1 MPSDLETPPTKAR
14 ADSPE
19 VRKLVE
25 GAVDLV
31 KIIAVQMRRQLG
43 SSLDVDDLISLGHEG
58 LLGAA
63 RSFDA
68 SRGIPFRGYANLR
81 VRGSM
86 IDGLRTHGGLPRRV
100 YRHLKAM
107 EAGDRVQDAQIEEDG
122 VNPPATPQDAD
133 AKLSTR
139 LSGIAMAMA
148 AGFISPEVEGMERVP
163 DLAASPEEQATRNE
177 LVDRV
182 RAAIA
187 SRPDA
192 ERKLLERHYFDG
204 LTFEDAAQ
212 EIGLSKSWASRLH
225 ARAIEAVAED
235 LKRRNVEP

>member
-25 GAVDLV
+25 ECLDLV
-31 KIIAVQMRRQLG
+31 RIIAFQMRRQLG
-43 SSLDVDDLISLGHEG
+43 SSLDVDDLVSLGHEG

-68 SRGIPFRGYANLR
+68 TRGVPFRRWANLR

-86 IDGLRTHGGLPRRV
+86 IDGLRAHGGLPRRV
-100 YRHLKAM
+100 YRQLKAM
-107 EAGDRVQDAQIEEDG
+107 GAGDRVQDAQIEEDG
-122 VNPPATPQDAD
+122 AIAPTTPQAAD
-133 AKLSTR
+133 AKLGAR

-148 AGFISPEVEGMERVP
+148 AGFISPEVEGIEQVP
-163 DLAASPEEQATRNE
+163 DMKASPEEQAARNE
-177 LVDRV
+177 LVQKIRG
-182 RAAIA
+182 AIA
-187 SRPDA
+187 ARPDA

-204 LTFEDAAQ
+204 LTFEDAAH

-225 ARAIEAVAED
+225 ARALEAVAMD
-235 LKRRNVEP
+235 LRRLKIEG

>member
-25 GAVDLV
+25 ENLDLV
-31 KIIAVQMRRQLG
+31 KILAFQMRRQLG
-43 SSLDVDDLISLGHEG
+43 SSLDVDDLVSLGHEG

-68 SRGIPFRGYANLR
+68 ARGVPFRRWANLR

-86 IDGLRTHGGLPRRV
+86 IDGLRAHGGLPRRV
-100 YRHLKAM
+100 YRQLKAM

-122 VNPPATPQDAD
+122 ATPPATPQAAD
-133 AKLSTR
+133 EKLGSR

-148 AGFISPEVEGMERVP
+148 AGFISPEVEGMDQVP
-163 DLAASPEEQATRNE
+163 DMKASPEEQASRKE
-177 LVDRV
+177 LVLKI
-182 RAAIA
+182 RAVIA
-187 SRPDA
+187 QRPDA

-204 LTFEDAAQ
+204 VTFEEAAT

-225 ARAIEAVAED
+225 ARALEAVARD
-235 LKRRNVEP
+235 LKHANIEG

>member
-25 GAVDLV
+25 ESLDLV
-31 KIIAVQMRRQLG
+31 KIIAFQMRRQLG
-43 SSLDVDDLISLGHEG
+43 SSLEVDDLVSLGHEG

-68 SRGIPFRGYANLR
+68 SRGVPFRRWANLR

-86 IDGLRTHGGLPRRV
+86 IDGLRSHGGLPRRV
-100 YRHLKAM
+100 YRQLKAM

-122 VNPPATPQDAD
+122 STPPPSPQAAD
-133 AKLSTR
+133 AKLGTR

-148 AGFISPEVEGMERVP
+148 AGFISPEVEGMEQVP
-163 DLAASPEEQATRNE
+163 DLKASPEEQTARKQ
-177 LVDRV
+177 LVQRV

-187 SRPDA
+187 SRPDS

-225 ARAIEAVAED
+225 ARAIEAVARD
-235 LKRRNVEP
+235 LKRLNID